1 MTKPTIET
9 VHTARLVLTRPVEH
23 DLPDL
28 LRMHRD
34 PRVMAT
40 LGGLRSDAELAAL
53 HEQLL
58 AHWGRYGFGWWVARL
73 ADGRF
78 VGRGGLRSLT
88 LEGVGAVEV
97 GYGLVPEFWGQG
109 LATELAA
116 ESVRTGFDVLHLK
129 ALVCFTL
136 PENRASRRV
145 MEKGGFRY
153 ERDIVHAGLLH
164 ALYRLTAGQW
174 RAAYRGGRSSG

>member
-1 MTKPTIET
+1 MTRLSIET

-28 LRMHRD
+28 ERMHRD
-34 PRVMAT
+34 PHVMAT

-53 HEQLL
+53 HEQLF
-58 AHWGRYGFGWWVARL
+58 AHWACYSFGWWIARM

-129 ALVCFTL
+129 ALICFTL
-136 PENRASRRV
+136 PENQASRRV
-145 MEKGGFRY
+145 MEKVGFRY

-174 RAAYRGGRSSG
+174 RTARGRGSA

>member
-1 MTKPTIET
+1 VTKQTIET
-9 VHTARLVLTRPVEH
+9 VHTARLVLTRPVER

-40 LGGLRSDAELAAL
+40 LGGLRSEAELAAL

-58 AHWGRYGFGWWVARL
+58 AHWVLYGFGWWVVRTP
-73 ADGRF
+73 DGQF
-78 VGRGGLRSLT
+78 VGRGGLRTFT
-88 LEGVGAVEV
+88 LEGVGTVEV
-97 GYGLVPEFWGQG
+97 SYGLVPEFWGQG

-116 ESVRTGFDVLHLK
+116 ESVRTGFNVLRFK

-136 PENRASRRV
+136 PENRASRQV
-145 MEKGGFRY
+145 MEKVGFRY

-174 RAAYRGGRSSG
+174 RAVRRGT